1 MESTGKRA
9 AKYVTHHEG
18 DTESLPR
25 EQVIIVGAG
34 PAGTA
39 AAAQCQRLGVTPL
52 LLDRTGTAGG
62 LAENA
67 YCIENY
73 PGMPEPLGG
82 IQFAENLR
90 AHLARFDLT
99 VGRVEAMGIMRKR
112 NELSVKHAG
121 GELLARSLILA
132 NGSEPSRLDLAGENE
147 LDGVK
152 LFYEVRSLL
161 RCHAKPRDVVVVGG
175 GEAACDYA
183 LTLASAGAT
192 VHLVVRSDRL
202 KARGDLASAVQ
213 RSPAIRISHGTRCER
228 IAASPLFT
236 VRLRNAN
243 TGSMVELSPDALLI
257 AVGRRSAAPSLL
269 DPLGV
274 SVADCVAGSI
284 PGLFVAGDARIGSL
298 GQIGMAVGD
307 GIRAAA
313 AAVDFLENS

>member
-1 MESTGKRA
+1 MRQ
-9 AKYVTHHEG
+9 
-18 DTESLPR
+18 

-39 AAAQCQRLGVTPL
+39 AAVQCQRLGVTPL
-52 LLDRTGTAGG
+52 LLDRAGTAGG

-73 PGMPEPLGG
+73 PGMPKPLSGP
-82 IQFAENLR
+82 QFAESLR

-99 VGRVEAMGIMRKR
+99 VGMVEVAGIMGNGRR
-112 NELSVKHAG
+112 FSVKHAD
-121 GELLARSLILA
+121 GEFFARAVIIAS
-132 NGSEPSRLDLAGENE
+132 GTEPHRLDLAGENE
-147 LDGVK
+147 LEGVR

-161 RCHAKPRDVVVVGG
+161 RCHAKPRDVVIVGG

-183 LTLASAGAT
+183 LTLGAVGAT

-202 KARGDLASAVQ
+202 RARGNLACAVQ
-213 RSPAIRISHGTRCER
+213 RAPAIRISHGTRCER
-228 IAASPLFT
+228 ITASSPFT
-236 VRLRNAN
+236 VRLRDSA
-243 TGSMVELSPDALLI
+243 TGRLMELSSDALLV
-257 AVGRRSAAPSLL
+257 AVGRRSTAPRLL

-274 SVADCVAGSI
+274 PMADCVAGSI
-284 PGLFVAGDARIGSL
+284 PGLFVAGDASMGSL

-313 AAVDFLENS
+313 AAAAFLENQ